1 MVIAPAGLTAGLTA
15 EIVDWVATAPPAP
28 SRVQE
33 WARHALLD
41 WLGVTLAGSREP
53 LAAMLREELAGEAG
67 IGACTLLGALS
78 RSNPHHAALVNGT
91 AGHALDYDD
100 VSREMYGHPTA
111 PVAPAVLALA
121 EITGAGGPAVK
132 DALVAGVEA
141 ECALGEATQGSH
153 YNHGFH
159 ATGTLGAFG
168 AAAGCARLLKLDA
181 AATARALGLVAS
193 MAAGLK
199 CNFGTMT
206 KPFHAGTAAASG
218 LLAARLAARGFT
230 ANEASIEAPQ
240 GFLATQ
246 SPRYETPPFR
256 SDRRAPYW
264 IQRTLFKY
272 HVACYST
279 HATIEAVQRL
289 RRDHGI
295 GLDDMAAISLTVH
308 PRHLKVCNILEPAT
322 GLGMKFSLRQI
333 AVAALDGLDTGALG
347 TFSDPVATNPRY
359 VKARRRVTVE
369 TEPERDRMTARVV
382 IWLKDGRE
390 INAEADVGQPATD
403 LHGQWDRLT
412 VKFLTLAGP
421 VIGEARALEV
431 FERVATLDRAD
442 DIADLLAAA
451 R

>member
-1 MVIAPAGLTAGLTA
+1 L
-15 EIVDWVATAPPAP
+15 
-28 SRVQE
+28 
-33 WARHALLD
+33 
-41 WLGVTLAGSREP
+41 
-53 LAAMLREELAGEAG
+53 
-67 IGACTLLGALS
+67 
-78 RSNPHHAALVNGT
+78 
-91 AGHALDYDD
+91 
-100 VSREMYGHPTA
+100 
-111 PVAPAVLALA
+111 
-121 EITGAGGPAVK
+121 
-132 DALVAGVEA
+132 
-141 ECALGEATQGSH
+141 
-153 YNHGFH
+153 
-159 ATGTLGAFG
+159 
-168 AAAGCARLLKLDA
+168 
-181 AATARALGLVAS
+181 
-193 MAAGLK
+193 
-199 CNFGTMT
+199 
-206 KPFHAGTAAASG
+206 
-218 LLAARLAARGFT
+218 
-230 ANEASIEAPQ
+230 
-240 GFLATQ
+240 
-246 SPRYETPPFR
+246 
-256 SDRRAPYW
+256 
-264 IQRTLFKY
+264 KY
-272 HVACYST
+272 HAACYST

-322 GLGMKFSLRQI
+322 GLEMKFSLRQI

-369 TEPERDRMTARVV
+369 TKPERDRMTARVV
-382 IWLKDGRE
+382 IGLKDGRE